1 MEKTCV
7 IFVIKKLHL
16 VNFRDL
22 IWIWIFDFLNFP
34 DYGWTWTEL

>member
-16 VNFRDL
+16 VNFMDL
-22 IWIWIFDFLNFP
+22 LWIFDFLNFS